1 MKLIFYHFLHLYF
14 LTEFEIIFYIYYVM
28 PYEKLLIFNLFDTSD
43 LEKILPLYNKT
54 YIETYN
60 NKYSKN
66 KCNAYQNR
74 LDTYNS
80 KLFNYCIIYIIIIN
94 VLLVMLF
101 IKDIY
106 QNYSIFCETCISPTN
121 QKYKLS
127 CNPSSSLMAFKS
139 SQNIANDYKKN
150 DDNGVELRD
159 VNINTGINIETSHS
173 KEFNNTNNE
182 FNPIRIKNDDLFIV
196 YYYKNSELMKEIF
209 KLIQFIILVGIFEYV
224 FFTTI
229 VNKYK
234 IANIDTILCNIESK
248 II

>member
-1 MKLIFYHFLHLYF
+1 MKLIFYHFLHIYF
-14 LTEFEIIFYIYYVM
+14 LTEFEIIFYIYYIM
-28 PYEKLLIFNLFDTSD
+28 PYEKQLIFNLFDTSD
-43 LEKILPLYNKT
+43 LEKILPFYNKT
-54 YIETYN
+54 YIELYNN
-60 NKYSKN
+60 NKYNNN

-74 LDTYNS
+74 LDNYNS

-106 QNYSIFCETCISPTN
+106 QNYSIFCETNISPTN

-150 DDNGVELRD
+150 DDNGVELQD
-159 VNINTGINIETSHS
+159 ININIESAHS
-173 KEFNNTNNE
+173 KDSNKDSNNE
-182 FNPIRIKNDDLFIV
+182 CKSIRIKIDDIFIV
-196 YYYKNSELMKEIF
+196 YYYKNSELIKEIF
-209 KLIQFIILVGIFEYV
+209 KLIQFIILVGIFEYG
-224 FFTTI
+224 FFITI

-234 IANIDTILCNIESK
+234 IANIDTILCNIEGK
-248 II
+248 IL